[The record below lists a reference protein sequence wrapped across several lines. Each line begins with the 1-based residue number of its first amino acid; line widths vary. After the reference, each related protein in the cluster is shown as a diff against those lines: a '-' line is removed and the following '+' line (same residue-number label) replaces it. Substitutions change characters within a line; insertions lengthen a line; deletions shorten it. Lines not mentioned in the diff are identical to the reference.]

1 VVATIAALV
10 LIVAATTSIGAG
22 TPGAAG
28 DTTADLAL
36 GQIDLAHGIFN
47 FGGLDAL
54 SGIFAGGPVAVAIDP
69 QGHFYAADIG
79 NNRVL
84 AWEIK
89 IGFTDGAPATLV
101 IGQPDAYSNQCTT
114 TQTGL
119 CFNTVNCAGLAG
131 GGIALDRAGNL
142 YVADGCN
149 SRVLEFD
156 APFIQTTAN
165 RQPITAGQAAHLVFG
180 QNGSFTSNNSGGS
193 ANCGV
198 GDTICTPS
206 GVATDLLGD
215 LYVVDQ
221 SSSRVLE
228 YNTPL
233 TPNPKVPGSGDTI
246 PDLIGEALG
255 CDQPEGANTVCL
267 PTGIA
272 LDSSGNLY
280 LADTHNGRVLEYN
293 NPLLSGVSGSAY
305 GVADM
310 VFGQNGSF
318 TSNACSS
325 PSAQCLGAPTG
336 VSVDLAGNLFVSDG
350 LYNRVL
356 EYNTPLK
363 KTRIKGSGDNVADKV
378 FGQGNNLKKQVCS
391 NGLAGNGGSMGA
403 AGVVNPAPSTR
414 GLCDPEGVA
423 VDLAGDLYIADSG
436 NSRLLFYDSP
446 LIYTGVQGS
455 GDTVA
460 DLEVGQTSFVHNM
473 NNFGGARALSLPASV
488 VVTDAAGHL
497 YVSDGAN
504 NRVLGWKKAAKLAS
518 GAPADIMIGQV
529 SFYGYACSA
538 TRSGLCLSHNCK
550 SVGSCSSTG
559 AGGLAVDHSG
569 NLYVAD
575 TYNNRVLEFSS
586 PFASAGVGRSAHL
599 VFGQNGKFT
608 SNGCSAGADGLCA
621 PSAVAI
627 DPSGNLYVS
636 DSGNNRVLEFNTPL
650 KKTGPGAG
658 NTVADR
664 VFGQADFNG
673 SQCNSS
679 ASASAATLCSPQALA
694 LDSAANLY
702 IGDFGNNRVLEYNT
716 PLAATAIG
724 GSGDTTADT
733 VFGQGGDFSA
743 SDCAV
748 AGSNISPLN
757 ADGLCGP
764 SGVALDSAGNLYIS
778 DSRNN
783 RVLEY
788 NTPLANQ
795 SAPNTTASTVFG
807 QGGNFTTGAC
817 TGGGILSATASIPTP
832 DGMCSPQGITV
843 DASGNLWVTDNM
855 NNRVL
860 EFDQPLMP

>member
-1 VVATIAALV
+1 MVATLAALV
-10 LIVAATTSIGAG
+10 LIGAAPPSVNAG

-36 GQIDLAHGIFN
+36 GQTDLAHGIFN
-47 FGGLDAL
+47 FGGLDGL
-54 SGIFAGGPVAVAIDP
+54 SGIFSGGPVAVAIDP
-69 QGHFYAADIG
+69 RGHFYAADIG

-84 AWEIK
+84 AWEIRV
-89 IGFTDGAPATLV
+89 GFTNGAPATLV

-119 CFNTVNCAGLAG
+119 CFNSPVNCGGLAG
-131 GGIALDRAGNL
+131 GGIALDPAGNL

-156 APFIQTTAN
+156 APFNQTTASG
-165 RQPITAGQAAHLVFG
+165 QPLTAGQAAHLVFG
-180 QNGSFTSNNSGGS
+180 QNGSFTSNNSGGP
-193 ANCGV
+193 ANCGI
-198 GDTICTPS
+198 GETICTPS

-255 CDQPEGANTVCL
+255 CDQPEGPNTVCL

-305 GVADM
+305 GVANM

-318 TSNACSS
+318 TSNPCSS

-336 VSVDLAGNLFVSDG
+336 VALDFAGNLFVSDG

-363 KTRIKGSGDNVADKV
+363 KTRVKGSGDNVADKV
-378 FGQGNNLKKQVCS
+378 FGQSNNFKKQVCS
-391 NGLAGNGGSMGA
+391 NGLVGNGASTGA

-455 GDTVA
+455 GDTFA
-460 DLEVGQTSFVHNM
+460 DLEVGQTSFAHNM
-473 NNFGGARALSLPASV
+473 NNFGGTRALSMPAG
-488 VVTDAAGHL
+488 VVTDPAGHL

-504 NRVLGWKKAAKLAS
+504 NRVLGWKRAANLAT
-518 GAPADIMIGQV
+518 GAPADIVIGQL
-529 SFYGYACSA
+529 SFYTYACTA
-538 TRSGLCLSHNCK
+538 TRSGLCLSHNCQ
-550 SVGSCSSTG
+550 SLASCSSAG

-575 TYNNRVLEFSS
+575 TYNNRVLEFDS
-586 PFASAGVGRSAHL
+586 PFASGSVLRPAHL

-608 SNGCSAGADGLCA
+608 SSGCSAGAKGLCA
-621 PSAVAI
+621 PSAVAL
-627 DPSGNLYVS
+627 DSSGNLYVS
-636 DSGNNRVLEFNTPL
+636 DSGNNRVLEFNTPH
-650 KKTGPGAG
+650 KKTGAG
-658 NTVADR
+658 SGDTVADR
-664 VFGQADFNG
+664 VFGQSDFDV

-694 LDSAANLY
+694 VDSAANLY
-702 IGDFGNNRVLEYNT
+702 VADFGNNRVLEYNT
-716 PLAATAIG
+716 PLAATAIA
-724 GSGDTTADT
+724 GSDDTTADT
-733 VFGQGGDFSA
+733 VFGQGGNFSA
-743 SDCAV
+743 SACAV
-748 AGSNISPLN
+748 PGSSLSPLTD
-757 ADGLCGP
+757 DGLCGP

-807 QGGNFTTGAC
+807 QEGSFTTGAC
-817 TGGGILSATASIPTP
+817 TGGGILSATAASPTP
-832 DGMCSPQGITV
+832 DGLCSPQGITV

-860 EFDQPLMP
+860 EFDQPLAP